1 MCFAWIRTFKN
12 FLYFRKLF
20 CLIFFTVMMFFR
32 TLLNRNMW
40 LNPLSDVMAAGGFG
54 TSKSTN
60 LFYEYLLVNYS
71 QRHGFSWLFI
81 KDRGYQEN
89 LFEN

>member
-1 MCFAWIRTFKN
+1 MSLVGTRPP
-12 FLYFRKLF
+12 
-20 CLIFFTVMMFFR
+20 TV
-32 TLLNRNMW
+32 
-40 LNPLSDVMAAGGFG
+40 NPLSDVMAAGGFG

-60 LFYEYLLVNYS
+60 LFYEYSLVNYS

>member
-1 MCFAWIRTFKN
+1 
-12 FLYFRKLF
+12 
-20 CLIFFTVMMFFR
+20 
-32 TLLNRNMW
+32 MW

-60 LFYEYLLVNYS
+60 LFYEYSLVNYS